1 MADNRTHIV
10 ISGEDQS
17 KGAFASAQASL
28 QGLERGAAGAASL
41 LKSLVPMFSVGAAVS
56 FVKSTIDSADAMND
70 MATRTGTSVEALASY
85 ELAARQSGT
94 SVESLAQA
102 MGKLSVYMGKNA
114 DEAAALG
121 ITAKDPAQAFAQL
134 ADVIGSVEDPA
145 QRNALA
151 MKVLGKSYAEV
162 MPLLAQGGD
171 ALREQSAAAGPYAES
186 MAKLAK
192 SADEFNDSLAAVG
205 QAAQSALL
213 PLVNTLTDAF
223 NAAGQAAEGLEGMEA
238 ALAGL
243 GAFGTVG
250 QTIAVTWAN
259 VAYVFERTGNEI
271 GGIAAQIAALARGDF
286 EGAALIGDAMK
297 KDAEKARAELDA
309 LEQRIMRGP
318 GTRLQSIGG
327 NRYAGE
333 TDFIKAQEKALTD
346 LGKQYRDVS
355 PFLDGEDAGKLQAN
369 LAKAFDLKP
378 MDDYIAKLKQ
388 NAVSIRG
395 EYAKLAIDLESMA
408 AGGGSG
414 GGLGIQEKLG
424 AAKAAFGAG
433 DTLRAQAALDKA
445 KSSLKSGV
453 ESGEII
459 GFESSYYVREL
470 QALETQMNAMATS
483 TAEAT
488 RTQMEEN
495 FKTAQDIF
503 LKNRLNLSIDFD
515 ELGRSLK
522 EFMSQISGELV
533 LSPTVNPLQSMAP
546 AGPQV
551 AEIAWSST
559 AVGAR

>member
-171 ALREQSAAAGPYAES
+171 ALRAQADASGPYAER

-223 NAAGQAAEGLEGMEA
+223 NAAGQATEGLEGMEA
-238 ALAGL
+238 ALTGL
-243 GAFGTVG
+243 GTFGTVG
-250 QTIAVTWAN
+250 QTLAVTWAN

-333 TDFIKAQEKALTD
+333 TDFIKAQEKAIAD

-355 PFLDGEDAGKLQAN
+355 HFLDGEEAGKLQAN
-369 LAKAFDLKP
+369 LAKAFDTKAL
-378 MDDYIAKLKQ
+378 DDY
-388 NAVSIRG
+388 
-395 EYAKLAIDLESMA
+395 
-408 AGGGSG
+408 
-414 GGLGIQEKLG
+414 
-424 AAKAAFGAG
+424 
-433 DTLRAQAALDKA
+433 LDKFQDRRQ
-445 KSSLKSGV
+445 KIVKEYDRLKADLNA
-453 ESGEII
+453 EPIGENTT
-459 GFESSYYVREL
+459 SVDLSYEL
-470 QALETQMNAMATS
+470 TQGRGAITRGDS
-483 TAEAT
+483 T
-488 RTQMEEN
+488 
-495 FKTAQDIF
+495 
-503 LKNRLNLSIDFD
+503 
-515 ELGRSLK
+515 G
-522 EFMSQISGELV
+522 
-533 LSPTVNPLQSMAP
+533 
-546 AGPQV
+546 
-551 AEIAWSST
+551 AEIAAERARKMLDQLRAKGDTGLGYYADQIKQYELAMLDAEQKTATSAAESLKKSLDQAAAEVAKMSPLVLPLATDAIANDLRATIDAMRKELAANPLMVPVVATDPRGIYAPDVRTAAT
-559 AVGAR
+559 AVGGR